1 MSGGAGLVLVATS
14 WRGRILR
21 SAACTLLPAA
31 LAGGASEAAAQAVEA
46 PWPART
52 VRLLVPSVPGGV
64 NDLVS
69 RLVAE
74 RLSSALGQT
83 ILVDNRPGAGGSVAF
98 EILSKSIPDGYT
110 LGTTADSLTIFPV
123 AYRKLG
129 FDPVKDLAPITLVAT
144 QPFVLAVSA
153 QVPAANVQALFALA
167 RAKPGTLS
175 YGTPGMGTS
184 AHFTAELL
192 KSLAKIDLVHV
203 PYKGGGAAI
212 ADLVGGQIPV
222 AMLGASTV
230 IPQAR
235 AGKVRILAVSTARR
249 SGVLPDVPT
258 LAESGVPGFDMAQ
271 WVGVLG
277 PAGLPQPIVTRLNG
291 EIAKILALPS
301 VRERLEMSGFEPSPG
316 TPEALGLRIREGI
329 ERWRKLAKEM
339 RLELN

>member
-1 MSGGAGLVLVATS
+1 MSAPTFPRIPAGGDRRVA
-14 WRGRILR
+14 LAMLL
-21 SAACTLLPAA
+21 AAATTI
-31 LAGGASEAAAQAVEA
+31 AGGAMPAPARAADA

-52 VRLLVPSVPGGV
+52 LRLLVPSVPGGV

-69 RLVAE
+69 RLIAE
-74 RLSSALGQT
+74 RLSGVLGQT
-83 ILVDNRPGAGGSVAF
+83 VLVDNRPGAGGSVAF

-129 FDPVKDLAPITLVAT
+129 FDPVNDLAPITLVAI

-153 QVPAANVQALFALA
+153 QVPAASVQALFALA
-167 RAKPGTLS
+167 RTKPGTLS

-235 AGKVRILAVSTARR
+235 AGKVRILAVTTARR
-249 SGVLPDVPT
+249 SSTLPEVPT
-258 LAESGVPGFDMAQ
+258 LAESGVPGFDMSQ

-277 PAGLPQPIVTRLNG
+277 PAKLPQPIVMRLNG
-291 EIAKILALPS
+291 EIAKILVLPA
-301 VRERLEMSGFEPSPG
+301 VRERLEQSGFEASPG
-316 TPEALGLRIREGI
+316 TPEALGQRIREGI
-329 ERWRKLAKEM
+329 ERWRRLAKEM
-339 RLELN
+339 KLELN

>member
-1 MSGGAGLVLVATS
+1 MARVV
-14 WRGRILR
+14 GREL
-21 SAACTLLPAA
+21 
-31 LAGGASEAAAQAVEA
+31 
-46 PWPART
+46 
-52 VRLLVPSVPGGV
+52 
-64 NDLVS
+64 S
-69 RLVAE
+69 RLT
-74 RLSSALGQT
+74 GQP
-83 ILVDNRPGAGGSVAF
+83 VVVENRPGAGGSVAF

-175 YGTPGMGTS
+175 YGTPGTGTS

-192 KSLAKIDLVHV
+192 KSLVKVDIVHV

-222 AMLGASTV
+222 AMLGSSTV

-249 SGVLPDVPT
+249 SSVLPDVPT
-258 LAESGVPGFDMAQ
+258 VAEAGVPGYEATIWLGFMAPTGTPQ
-271 WVGVLG
+271 AVL
-277 PAGLPQPIVTRLNG
+277 AKLNG
-291 EIAKILALPS
+291 EIGRIVSRADVRAEWARQGAAPMMMSIPEFTQYLRDDIEKWARIVKISGAKADQ
-301 VRERLEMSGFEPSPG
+301 
-316 TPEALGLRIREGI
+316 
-329 ERWRKLAKEM
+329 
-339 RLELN
+339 

>member
-1 MSGGAGLVLVATS
+1 MARTLRCSPLSKGCCCMRSVPGAVIV
-14 WRGRILR
+14 
-21 SAACTLLPAA
+21 
-31 LAGGASEAAAQAVEA
+31 AAAAVAAPSPLAHAADA
-46 PWPART
+46 PWPSRT
-52 VRLLVPSVPGGV
+52 IRLLVPSVPGGV

-69 RLVAE
+69 RLIAE
-74 RLSSALGQT
+74 RLSSVLGQT

-175 YGTPGMGTS
+175 YGTPGTGTS

-192 KSLAKIDLVHV
+192 KSLVKVDIVHV

-222 AMLGASTV
+222 AMLGSSTV

-249 SGVLPDVPT
+249 SSVLPDVPT
-258 LAESGVPGFDMAQ
+258 LAESGVPGFDMSQ
-271 WVGVLG
+271 WVGMLG
-277 PAGLPQPIVTRLNG
+277 PANLPRPIVMRLNG
-291 EIAKILALPS
+291 EIAKILASPS

-316 TPEALGLRIREGI
+316 TPEALGQRIGEGI

-339 RLELN
+339 KLELN

>member
-1 MSGGAGLVLVATS
+1 MSE
-14 WRGRILR
+14 RLR
-21 SAACTLLPAA
+21 SAARPMRAACTRRCQTGPTA
-31 LAGGASEAAAQAVEA
+31 LAVAVLLGAAPAAAQPAEA

-52 VRLLVPSVPGGV
+52 IRLLVPSVPGGV

-69 RLVAE
+69 RLIAE
-74 RLSSALGQT
+74 RLSGVLGQT
-83 ILVDNRPGAGGSVAF
+83 VLVDNRPGAGGSVAF

-110 LGTTADSLTIFPV
+110 IGTTADSLTIFPV

-192 KSLAKIDLVHV
+192 KSLAKIDLLHV

-222 AMLGASTV
+222 AMLGSSTV

-249 SGVLPDVPT
+249 SSTLPDVPT
-258 LAESGVPGFDMAQ
+258 LAESGVSGFDMSQ

-277 PAGLPQPIVTRLNG
+277 PARLPQPIVTRLNG
-291 EIAKILALPS
+291 EIAKILATPA
-301 VRERLEMSGFEPSPG
+301 VRERLEQSGFEASPG

-329 ERWRKLAKEM
+329 ERWRRLAKEM
-339 RLELN
+339 NLELN